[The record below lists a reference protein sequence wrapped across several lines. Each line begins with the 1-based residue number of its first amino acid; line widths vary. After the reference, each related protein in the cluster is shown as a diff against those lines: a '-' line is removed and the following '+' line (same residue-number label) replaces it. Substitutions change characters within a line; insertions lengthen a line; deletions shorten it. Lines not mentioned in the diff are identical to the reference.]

1 MATKELETARQL
13 LMDCGT
19 TFSCSKCRLLLEATV
34 DLQFGDLVR
43 AQSDD
48 SSSVSADK
56 LSHAEELYQSAL
68 DRLSLLGLRIPVKS
82 RRQGNSNS
90 LMVQRPI
97 DKSDDSVATNASLN
111 SSSNQQNGRCVSM
124 KEKLTGKVENK
135 KGRKTKTLPKSTV
148 EGQPVTYDGNIR
160 LTRSRNRC
168 FSQGT
173 SLQSD
178 VQVHPATFSEGSH
191 LSGCNDNSDKTEWLS
206 HCESLTHN
214 SGTKALCICSKWKCW
229 NCLHVE
235 NIKSGS
241 VNNFIHMRLEFFSRR
256 LSSRLFT
263 GIGKCYLN
271 L

>member
-1 MATKELETARQL
+1 MARKELETARQF

-34 DLQFGDLVR
+34 DLQLGDVVR

-68 DRLSLLGLRIPVKS
+68 DRLSLLGLRIPVS
-82 RRQGNSNS
+82 SLQENSNS
-90 LMVQRPI
+90 LMVQRSNDEI
-97 DKSDDSVATNASLN
+97 DDSTTTNASLN
-111 SSSNQQNGRCVSM
+111 SSSNQQNGRFVSM
-124 KEKLTGKVENK
+124 KGRLIGNVENK
-135 KGRKTKTLPKSTV
+135 KGRKAKTLPKSTV
-148 EGQPVTYDGNIR
+148 KEQPVTYEGNKR
-160 LTRSRNRC
+160 LTRSRYRC
-168 FSQGT
+168 LSKGT
-173 SLQSD
+173 SLPSD
-178 VQVHPATFSEGSH
+178 GQVQPTTFSEGSH
-191 LSGCNDNSDKTEWLS
+191 LSGSNDNSDKTERIS
-206 HCESLTHN
+206 HCEGLTHN

-229 NCLHVE
+229 NCIHVE

-241 VNNFIHMRLEFFSRR
+241 MSSFIHTRLEFFSRR